1 VESINSELIGIASMV
16 LGGGRLRKEDTI
28 DHSVGIQ
35 VVKKIG
41 DRVKPE
47 DVLVRLY
54 TSDKSDK
61 IYAEKL
67 IREAYVI
74 GSRKPN
80 TTPVVLEV
88 IR

>member
-1 VESINSELIGIASMV
+1 LEL
-16 LGGGRLRKEDTI
+16 LLTI

-35 VVKKIG
+35 VVKKLG